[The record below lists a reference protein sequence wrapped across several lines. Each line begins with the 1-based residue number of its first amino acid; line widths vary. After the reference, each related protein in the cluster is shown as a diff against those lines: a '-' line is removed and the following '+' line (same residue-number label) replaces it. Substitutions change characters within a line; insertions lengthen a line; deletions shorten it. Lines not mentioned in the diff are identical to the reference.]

1 MSKLIREKDLTAAIE
16 LVKAEI
22 GAVKAELEEAT
33 TLEEQDPIMIE
44 GETYTGYYCRLMVD
58 PKDAA
63 AIALEYHYAESKV
76 LGEDYEDGMWQELA
90 DHYGLKT
97 VTSIDL

>member
-22 GAVKAELEEAT
+22 RAVKAELEEAK

-44 GETYTGYYCRLMVD
+44 GETKTGYYCQLMVD
-58 PKDAA
+58 PKEAA
-63 AIALEYHYAESKV
+63 KIVSDYNYAVYKV
-76 LGEDYEDGMWQELA
+76 LGEDFPDEMWEALA
-90 DHYGLKT
+90 EEYGLGT